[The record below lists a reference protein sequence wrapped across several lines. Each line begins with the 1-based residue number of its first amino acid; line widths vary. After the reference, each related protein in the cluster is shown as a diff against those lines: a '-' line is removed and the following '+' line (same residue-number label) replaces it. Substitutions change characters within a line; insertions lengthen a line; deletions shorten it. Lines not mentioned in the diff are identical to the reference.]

1 MHNSKKIRI
10 FAPENRPIV
19 NNMYAL
25 VTGSSSGMGYCY
37 ALALAQ
43 RGYDL
48 LMVSNEETIHAKAK
62 EVELLY
68 PSCHVLS
75 LVMDLGT
82 ASAANELYDY
92 CTANGIEVEVLI
104 NNAGVYHDRDFLAD
118 SPAFNQLIF
127 HLHVVTPAMLT
138 YYFGQDM
145 VARHKGYILNMSS
158 ITDRI
163 AVQRL
168 GTYGST
174 KAFLSAFTRSV
185 HVELK
190 NKGVYVTAVRPGA
203 VDTGLYSI
211 RSSATKIGKALGYI
225 VSPEHLVRRALRAL
239 FRGRASVTVPCV
251 WNGILLFFVALIPTS
266 LLRLIRRWK
275 LF

>member
-1 MHNSKKIRI
+1 MTTPK
-10 FAPENRPIV
+10 
-19 NNMYAL
+19 YAI
-25 VTGSSSGMGYCY
+25 VTGASSGMGYCY

-43 RGYDL
+43 RGYHL
-48 LMVSNEETIHAKAK
+48 LIVSNEEAIHDKAK
-62 EVELLY
+62 EITQLY
-68 PSCHVLS
+68 PTCQVLS

-82 ASAANELYDY
+82 PTAAKELYDY
-92 CTANGIEVEVLI
+92 CLSQQIEVEVLV

-118 SPAFNQLIF
+118 SEAFNNLIF

-145 VARHKGYILNMSS
+145 VTRHKGYILNMSS

-174 KAFLSAFTRSV
+174 KAFLSAFSRSV

-190 NKGVYVTAVRPGA
+190 NQGVHVTCVRPGA

-211 RSSATKIGKALGYI
+211 RPFATKVGKVLGYI
-225 VSPEHLVRRALRAL
+225 VSPEYLVKRALRGL
-239 FRGRASVTVPCV
+239 FRGRAMVTVPYV
-251 WNGILLFFVALIPTS
+251 WNMILLFLVAVFVPTW
-266 LLRLIRRWK
+266 LLRLIRK
-275 LF
+275 TGLF